1 MAEMIIML
9 RRDPQTGK
17 QSITIKLHSDPDALP
32 HEHEQMHRQLVEK
45 ALGRKLEDAEEIFI
59 EREPVAEPAAPA
71 KQENPQERQ
80 KQGRGST

>member
-17 QSITIKLHSDPDALP
+17 QNIIIKLNSDADALP

-45 ALGRKLEDAEEIFI
+45 ALGRKLEDAEEIII
-59 EREPVAEPAAPA
+59 EREGSTEPAAPVRN
-71 KQENPQERQ
+71 EPPQEKQ
-80 KQGRGST
+80 KQGQGR

>member
-17 QSITIKLHSDPDALP
+17 QSIIIKLNSDPDALP

-59 EREPVAEPAAPA
+59 ERESAAEPAVPA

-80 KQGRGST
+80 KQGQGR